1 MLDEGTG
8 VVGEEAVW
16 MEEGWDVVGGE
27 SVLVVVCG
35 VLMEMR

>member
-1 MLDEGTG
+1 MLDEGTRG
-8 VVGEEAVW
+8 VVEVEGG
-16 MEEGWDVVGGE
+16 GWDVVGGE